1 MWVLYQLR
9 FRRTTK
15 KTEPLIWKPPGTQAA
30 SNFVNCSPPFFG
42 GGMSN
47 YRSIE
52 KKPIVQ

>member
-15 KTEPLIWKPPGTQAA
+15 KTESLIWKPPGTVQ
-30 SNFVNCSPPFFG
+30 FCELFPPFFLG